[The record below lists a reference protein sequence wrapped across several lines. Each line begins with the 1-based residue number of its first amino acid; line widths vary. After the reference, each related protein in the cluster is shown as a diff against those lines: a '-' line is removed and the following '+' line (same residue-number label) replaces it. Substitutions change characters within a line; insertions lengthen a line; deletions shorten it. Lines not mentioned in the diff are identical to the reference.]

1 MTMSKEKQEHVVE
14 DLQEW
19 ISEEI
24 PMLQQDLQEM
34 VRMIAEITDK
44 GTIRRIGLDQAR
56 IQHDQG
62 LDFAIERMDTI
73 CTALDNIRAHV
84 FKTQN
89 KSSNLSGQM
98 KVLRAKR
105 KLISS

>member
-1 MTMSKEKQEHVVE
+1 MSKEKQEHVVE

-62 LDFAIERMDTI
+62 LDFAIDRMDTL
-73 CTALDNIRAHV
+73 CSTLNDIRVQV
-84 FKTQN
+84 FNAQSKGST
-89 KSSNLSGQM
+89 LSAQM

>member
-1 MTMSKEKQEHVVE
+1 MSDKNNKSSVE
-14 DLQEW
+14 NLQKW

-24 PMLQQDLQEM
+24 PVLQQDLQKM
-34 VRMIAEITDK
+34 VRMIADITDK
-44 GTIRRIGLDQAR
+44 GTIRRIGLDKVKICQ
-56 IQHDQG
+56 DQG

-84 FKTQN
+84 FKAQN

-98 KVLRAKR
+98 KVLRAR
-105 KLISS
+105 KKLTSS